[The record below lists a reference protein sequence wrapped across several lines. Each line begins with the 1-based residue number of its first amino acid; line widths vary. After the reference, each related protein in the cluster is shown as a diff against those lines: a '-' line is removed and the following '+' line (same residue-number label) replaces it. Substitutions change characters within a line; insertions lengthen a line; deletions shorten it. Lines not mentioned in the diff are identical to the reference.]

1 MGIRRVSDIGREKI
15 TQREGERLRSYRD
28 SVGIWTVGV
37 GHISDHYF
45 KVGPNTTITREKSQE
60 LLIYDLNEVEQAIAD
75 TIRVELNQNQFDALA
90 SFIFNI
96 GVPAFRKSTVLKVIN
111 AKKFDKVPAE
121 FMKWNKGTV
130 NGKKVV
136 LPGLT
141 SRRASEV
148 GQWNTGAFVS
158 SRDVKPV
165 EVKESIAKSLATP
178 ENIAQG
184 TGVVVAV
191 AGAASTSSA
200 VGYAVA
206 FAIIAV
212 VVFVGY
218 KLYKRDKKD
227 ANVV

>member
-1 MGIRRVSDIGREKI
+1 MGIRRVSDDGLEKI
-15 TQREGERLRSYRD
+15 TQREGERLVAYRD

-37 GHISDHYF
+37 GHISDTYF
-45 KVGPNTTITREKSQE
+45 KVGPGTKITREKSRE
-60 LLIYDLNEVEQAIAD
+60 LLIYDLNEVEELMAKVIK
-75 TIRVELNQNQFDALA
+75 VELNQNQFDALA
-90 SFIFNI
+90 SLIFNI
-96 GVPAFRKSTVLKVIN
+96 GNGAFRSSTLLKVLN
-111 AKKFDKVPAE
+111 AKQFDKVPAE
-121 FMKWNKGTV
+121 IMKWNKGTI

-136 LPGLT
+136 IPGLN

-148 GQWNTGAFVS
+148 GQWNKGAFVA
-158 SRDVKPV
+158 SRDVKPI
-165 EVKESIAKSLATP
+165 EVKESILKTLAAP

-191 AGAASTSSA
+191 AGAASSSSA

-212 VVFVGY
+212 VIFVGY